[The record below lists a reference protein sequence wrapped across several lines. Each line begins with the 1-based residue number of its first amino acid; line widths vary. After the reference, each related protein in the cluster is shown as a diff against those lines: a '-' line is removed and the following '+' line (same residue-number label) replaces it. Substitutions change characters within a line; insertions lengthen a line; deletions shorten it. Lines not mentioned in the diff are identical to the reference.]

1 MSEVRV
7 LLVDDHPVVREGLRV
22 LIDRQ
27 PGMRV
32 VGEAA
37 DGATA
42 AVKAGELQPHVVV
55 MDISMPGVNGAD
67 ATREIR
73 KVSPHIRVVALTVHE
88 DRTYVRELVEA
99 GAAGYVL
106 KRSAGE
112 DLLRAIETVAR
123 GETYLDPGVAG
134 LVLNELVRGQRKS
147 GEATELSNREID
159 VLRLIAQGFSN
170 KEIGVRLSISTK
182 TVETY
187 KARAMEKLALTGR
200 ADIVRLA
207 VQEGW
212 LRGDLP
218 DLHDDASGKS

>member
-27 PGMRV
+27 PGMHV

-37 DGATA
+37 DGAAA

-55 MDISMPGVNGAD
+55 MDISMPRVNGVD
-67 ATREIR
+67 ATRAIR
-73 KVSPHIRVVALTVHE
+73 RVSPQIRVVALTVHE

-112 DLLRAIETVAR
+112 DLVRAIETAAR
-123 GETYLDPGVAG
+123 GEIYLDPGVAG
-134 LVLNELVRGQRKS
+134 VVLDELVRGQRKS
-147 GEATELSNREID
+147 GESAELSNREVD

-170 KEIGVRLSISTK
+170 KEIGVRLSISIK

-212 LRGDLP
+212 LAVRQDG
-218 DLHDDASGKS
+218 ASGKS

>member
-27 PGMRV
+27 PGMHV

-37 DGATA
+37 DGETA
-42 AVKAGELQPHVVV
+42 GAKAGELQPDVVV
-55 MDISMPGVNGAD
+55 MDISMPGVNGVE

-73 KVSPHIRVVALTVHE
+73 RISPHARVVALTVHE
-88 DRTYVRELVEA
+88 DRTYVRELMEA

-106 KRSAGE
+106 KRSAPE
-112 DLLRAIETVAR
+112 DLVRAIQTVAK

-134 LVLNELVRGQRKS
+134 LVLDDLVRSHRKS
-147 GEATELSNREID
+147 GEAAELSHREVD

-170 KEIGVRLSISTK
+170 KEIAARLSISIK

-212 LRGDLP
+212 FQARGNG
-218 DLHDDASGKS
+218 ASGKS

>member
-147 GEATELSNREID
+147 GEAAELSNREID

-170 KEIGVRLSISTK
+170 KEIGVRLRISTK

-200 ADIVRLA
+200 VDIVRLA

-212 LRGDLP
+212 LRGELP
-218 DLHDDASGKS
+218 DRHDDASGKS